1 MLSSKEVHHI
11 AKLARI
17 GLTATEVLRFQKD
30 LGSILEYF
38 DILRDLD
45 VSSPTP
51 EAVDWSP
58 QNVTRQDIAKPK
70 DAQESTRLLD
80 MAPAQKDG
88 YLKVKSIL

>member
-1 MLSSKEVHHI
+1 MLSSKDVRQI

-17 GLTATEVLRFQKD
+17 GLSESEFLRFQKA
-30 LGSILEYF
+30 LGSVLGYF
-38 DILRDLD
+38 EILRDLAI
-45 VSSPTP
+45 SSPTP